1 MALDLGGRLSTAQLD
16 LIDDVLARRNGEL
29 RARLQLHTVSRSD
42 AEQIVNALGDELT
55 AHLDDHWEPTE
66 HGRLVSEILAYVN
79 AHRIAEWP

>member
-1 MALDLGGRLSTAQLD
+1 MALDLGSRLSTAQLD

-29 RARLQLHTVSRSD
+29 RARLQLHAVSRSD
-42 AEQIVNALGDELT
+42 VDDIVNALGDELT

-66 HGRLVSEILAYVN
+66 HGRLVSEILGQVN

>member
-55 AHLDDHWEPTE
+55 AHLDDHWEPTKMNTWSWQRASKS
-66 HGRLVSEILAYVN
+66 GSESA
-79 AHRIAEWP
+79 P